1 MPVWLSLREHGVRYS
16 KTSFRANGYVVGL
29 AKVGADSTKQGP
41 TVPLIFVEGMQEP
54 TKSIP
59 AAR

>member
-29 AKVGADSTKQGP
+29 AKVGADSTKQRADGAFD
-41 TVPLIFVEGMQEP
+41 LC
-54 TKSIP
+54 
-59 AAR
+59 